1 MLMGMVYI
9 DLEIWGS
16 IELKS
21 GKRNG
26 IKWACGLQEV
36 CRNLLFV
43 VSKSDLNGN

>member
-26 IKWACGLQEV
+26 IKWELIWDCL
-36 CRNLLFV
+36 NL
-43 VSKSDLNGN
+43 SII